1 MGGIVETSLK
11 LGHHIRH
18 TPQVAASTNDLHDEE
33 THESEFSEDSE
44 QFSDEDSDYGN
55 CV

>member
-1 MGGIVETSLK
+1 MARTIENLRQSG
-11 LGHHIRH
+11 RH
-18 TPQVAASTNDLHDEE
+18 KRDTPQVAAFPDDLDDE

-44 QFSDEDSDYGN
+44 RFSDEDSDYGN

>member
-1 MGGIVETSLK
+1 MARTIETPLRSGRRIGG
-11 LGHHIRH
+11 
-18 TPQVAASTNDLHDEE
+18 TPQVAPSLDDLHE

>member
-1 MGGIVETSLK
+1 MARTVETPRKS
-11 LGHHIRH
+11 GRHIKV
-18 TPQVAASTNDLHDEE
+18 TPQVATSPDNLEDE
-33 THESEFSEDSE
+33 THESEFSEDLE

>member
-11 LGHHIRH
+11 LGRHIRH
-18 TPQVAASTNDLHDEE
+18 TPHVAASTNDEE

-44 QFSDEDSDYGN
+44 QFSDGDSDYGN